1 MFWEL
6 KGEGYGSVGHSS
18 SDLQAIFKRSSSDL
32 QAIFKR
38 SSNDLHAMLK
48 PCSSD
53 AQAMFKRLISLDFDY
68 LDL

>member
-18 SDLQAIFKRSSSDL
+18 SDLPAIFQRSSHDL
-32 QAIFKR
+32 
-38 SSNDLHAMLK
+38 DAMLQR
-48 PCSSD
+48 CSSD

>member
-32 QAIFKR
+32 
-38 SSNDLHAMLK
+38 HAMLK